1 MNQRLRGIPKVDLH
15 VHLDGSLRP
24 ETVAELAGALPEER
38 RFPADFDVMRAVIP
52 IGRTTL
58 EEYLQ
63 AFDAT
68 VALLQSPEALER
80 AAFELCADAAAENVV
95 YMEIRFAP
103 LLHLDGGMS
112 PREVVQAVLAGTQH
126 AGETFDLRTG
136 LILCAMRDRST
147 EESMEVAQLA
157 AQFRTHG
164 VVAFDLAGP
173 ERRYPPH
180 VHRTAIEFARDV
192 GVHLTLH
199 AGEGCC
205 PEQIREA
212 LDLGAER
219 IGHGVYA
226 FKDESIMERLA
237 EERVPLEVCPTSN
250 LQISGVM
257 ESYADHPLKAYFD
270 RGIPVTLNTDN
281 RLMSQ
286 IDLTH
291 EYEVVAAAF
300 SLSMADLE
308 RIVMNGVEAAFT
320 DEKTKAA
327 LAERVRSA
335 FAAFR

>member
-126 AGETFDLRTG
+126 AGETSDLRTG